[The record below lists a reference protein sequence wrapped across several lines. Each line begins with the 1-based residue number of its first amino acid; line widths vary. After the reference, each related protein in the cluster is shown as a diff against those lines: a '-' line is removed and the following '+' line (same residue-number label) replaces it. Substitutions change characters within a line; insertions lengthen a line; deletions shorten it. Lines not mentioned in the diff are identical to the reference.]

1 MPKERRPHRLLRKAE
16 RCVQVLQRRRRHLK
30 PTPCNYFTC
39 LSNAAVE
46 KDRVSEDRLLAK
58 KTVDDSDPGIH
69 VYILDRKSVV

>member
-46 KDRVSEDRLLAK
+46 KESENAK
-58 KTVDDSDPGIH
+58 FDPHEVHSRRGNKPFH
-69 VYILDRKSVV
+69 A